1 MSAHQQNPPTSKLSP
16 RLRPINPGPG
26 SEHKSGHFQ
35 LPSSIRSF
43 IAREQLLFVHAKGN
57 PAAVED
63 RVEQLRQHDQEDK
76 ARVEAAANANRV
88 AESDAANPSLEAQD
102 ADKLNKCNF
111 DSDGEEISGW
121 PGRGSWSSDRKAQGQ
136 KAKAVEQRAEAAAEE
151 AIDNAADGDSLGWP
165 GQR

>member
-43 IAREQLLFVHAKGN
+43 IAREQRLFVNAKGN

-63 RVEQLRQHDQEDK
+63 RVDKLRQHDEEEK
-76 ARVEAAANANRV
+76 ARVEAAANVNRV
-88 AESDAANPSLEAQD
+88 AESDAANPSLEAEN

-111 DSDGEEISGW
+111 DSDGEEISEW
-121 PGRGSWSSDRKAQGQ
+121 PGRGSWSTGQ
-136 KAKAVEQRAEAAAEE
+136 EQRAKAVEQRAEAAAEE

-165 GQR
+165 SQH